1 MMRTMRENTKAIM
14 LITAFAF
21 VGLMVFEWG
30 MDLSGQT
37 SAQMSGGQIGRI
49 NGEAVTYEEFYAV
62 YQNLYQQQQAM
73 QDEPISQAQNREIE
87 EAAWE
92 QLVMDRLIRAE
103 IERRGLRATEEEVI
117 QAARFAPPPEFYSN
131 PLFQTDG
138 QFDLNKYQQFLA
150 SPVVDDQLLL
160 QLEAYYRDMIPRNK
174 LYQQVVSGTYVSDGE
189 LWQMWRDRN
198 EKATIRYVALDP
210 DAMVPEGAV
219 TVSDAEVEAFY
230 RAHRND
236 FLRPATA
243 SLQIVVIDK
252 TPAAADTAAALQRA
266 LEVRQEI
273 LDGADFAEVARRES
287 ADPGSAARGG
297 DLGTFSK
304 GQMVKPFEDA
314 VWSLR
319 LNRVSEP
326 VLSQFG
332 YHLIE
337 VQSRSGDQATARH
350 ILIPIELTPEREDE
364 LFDRADELEDL
375 GQRHGLASAAEQMG
389 LEVITSEI
397 TPELPI
403 VAGIGQIADGADW
416 AFHDA
421 KVGEVSPVFET
432 PSAFYMVQLVD
443 RSAERTLTLEE
454 AAPGI
459 RSRILGQKRME
470 KARQTGREVVDGI
483 RIAGSLKAAAEESG
497 LPILEAGPFART
509 DFVPGIGSG
518 NAVIGTAFGLQPGET
533 SGLLEANG
541 RLYIIELI
549 ERTEA
554 DREEFEAQKLALRQQ
569 VTQGMAQEQWGRFLT
584 ALRENAQ
591 IRDDRAKVLR
601 ASGDLL

>member
-219 TVSDAEVEAFY
+219 TVSD
-230 RAHRND
+230 
-236 FLRPATA
+236 
-243 SLQIVVIDK
+243 
-252 TPAAADTAAALQRA
+252 
-266 LEVRQEI
+266 
-273 LDGADFAEVARRES
+273 
-287 ADPGSAARGG
+287 
-297 DLGTFSK
+297 
-304 GQMVKPFEDA
+304 
-314 VWSLR
+314 
-319 LNRVSEP
+319 
-326 VLSQFG
+326 
-332 YHLIE
+332 
-337 VQSRSGDQATARH
+337 
-350 ILIPIELTPEREDE
+350 
-364 LFDRADELEDL
+364 
-375 GQRHGLASAAEQMG
+375 
-389 LEVITSEI
+389 
-397 TPELPI
+397 
-403 VAGIGQIADGADW
+403 
-416 AFHDA
+416 
-421 KVGEVSPVFET
+421 
-432 PSAFYMVQLVD
+432 
-443 RSAERTLTLEE
+443 
-454 AAPGI
+454 
-459 RSRILGQKRME
+459 
-470 KARQTGREVVDGI
+470 
-483 RIAGSLKAAAEESG
+483 
-497 LPILEAGPFART
+497 
-509 DFVPGIGSG
+509 
-518 NAVIGTAFGLQPGET
+518 
-533 SGLLEANG
+533 
-541 RLYIIELI
+541 
-549 ERTEA
+549 
-554 DREEFEAQKLALRQQ
+554 
-569 VTQGMAQEQWGRFLT
+569 
-584 ALRENAQ
+584 
-591 IRDDRAKVLR
+591 
-601 ASGDLL
+601 